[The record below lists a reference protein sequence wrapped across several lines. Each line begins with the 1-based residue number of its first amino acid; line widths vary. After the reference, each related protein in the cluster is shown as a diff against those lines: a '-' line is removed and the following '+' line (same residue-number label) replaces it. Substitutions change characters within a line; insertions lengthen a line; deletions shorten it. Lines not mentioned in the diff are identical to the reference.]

1 MFYHVLPKM
10 YVMSTSIA
18 SVFFLK
24 NEKKDGSIPVKIRMI
39 HNRTPRYFQTNIF
52 VTKSQLDKKGNV
64 KDDRI
69 AQAIDSLVR
78 QYRTIIAEIP
88 DAKYLTADEM
98 AARVNAEL
106 DKEKGFRLD
115 FFAYTIKKTAT
126 MERKTAEGY
135 MSSIHALMRYVGR
148 ETLDVNEITYSFL
161 IGFRDWLE
169 AENGKGCRAA
179 SRYLSCLRHI
189 HNLARDEFNDEDVGV
204 SRIPRQPFK
213 KGLIPP
219 EPKTAHRV
227 LTVDQ
232 MKALVAYE
240 PVTERGRL
248 AKDVFLLSF
257 YLIGMNTIDI
267 YYIIKGDVKD
277 GVLTYNR
284 HKTDSVRMDNALMM
298 VRVEP
303 EAEEIMDR
311 RKGKKRMLDFADR
324 YSDHRAF
331 NNNINIGL
339 KELGEAIGVPMLSSY
354 YARHTWATIARNV
367 CGVDFST
374 VHEAL
379 NHARR
384 GADRIT
390 DIYVE
395 RDFTRIWEA
404 NRKVLDI
411 FKA

>member
-1 MFYHVLPKM
+1 M
-10 YVMSTSIA
+10 YVMATSINYA
-18 SVFFLK
+18 FL
-24 NEKKDGSIPVKIRMI
+24 NEKKDGTIPVKIRMI

-69 AQAIDSLVR
+69 AQAIDSIVR
-78 QYRTIIAEIP
+78 RYRTIVAEIP
-88 DAKYLTADEM
+88 DAQYLTTDEM
-98 AARVNAEL
+98 VARVNAEL
-106 DKEKGFRLD
+106 EMGKGFRLD
-115 FFAYTIKKTAT
+115 FFSYTIKKTAT

-135 MSSIHALMRYVGR
+135 MSSIHALMRYTGR
-148 ETLDVNEITYSFL
+148 ETLDVNEITYTFL
-161 IGFRDWLE
+161 VGFRDWLE

-179 SRYLSCLRHI
+179 SKYLSCLRHI
-189 HNLARDEFNDEDVGV
+189 HNLARDEFNDDDVGIT
-204 SRIPRQPFK
+204 RIPRQPFK

-219 EPKTAHRV
+219 EPVTEHRV
-227 LTVDQ
+227 LTVEQ
-232 MKALVAYE
+232 MMALMKCE

-248 AKDVFLLSF
+248 AKDAFLLSF
-257 YLIGMNTIDI
+257 YLVGMNTIDI
-267 YYIIKGDVKD
+267 YYINQGDIKN

-284 HKTDSVRMDNALMM
+284 HKTDSVRADKAVMK
-298 VRVEP
+298 VRIED
-303 EAEEIMDR
+303 EAAEIMER
-311 RKGKKRMLDFADR
+311 HKGNVMMLDFADR
-324 YSDHRAF
+324 YSSHMNF
-331 NNNINIGL
+331 NTYVNRGL
-339 KELGEAIGVPMLSSY
+339 KEIGELIGVPGLNSY

-367 CGVDFST
+367 CGVDFVT